1 MLNHPD
7 YVVTAIVFPY
17 GSEDPWAVKTEYMN
31 LRTGKLT
38 EGMFTGKTAYMR
50 VAEQCRTQIATRHY
64 VSVSHQPKPKR
75 AAPAPTPMGK
85 VKGKKK

>member
-17 GSEDPWAVKTEYMN
+17 GSEDPWAVKIKYSH
-31 LRTGKLT
+31 LRTGKLS
-38 EGMFTGKTAYMR
+38 EGLFTGKADYLR
-50 VAEQCRTQIATRHY
+50 VSEQCRKQITARHY
-64 VSVSHQPKPKR
+64 VSVSHEPKPKR
-75 AAPAPTPMGK
+75 AAPAPTPIGK